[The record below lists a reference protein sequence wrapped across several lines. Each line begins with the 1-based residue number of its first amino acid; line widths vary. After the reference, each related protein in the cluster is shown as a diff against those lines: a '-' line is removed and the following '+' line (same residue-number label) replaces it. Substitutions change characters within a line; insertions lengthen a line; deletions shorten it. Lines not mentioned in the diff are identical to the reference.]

1 MALFFL
7 LIGLEV
13 KRELLDGH
21 LSKPSQVV
29 LPGAA
34 AIGGMVVP
42 ALIYWAL
49 NKDNPAALGGW
60 AIPMATDIAFALGVL
75 ALLGKRVPVS
85 LKLFLMTLAIIDDL
99 GAIIVIAIFYSGEL
113 SSASLAGAGACLV
126 ALIAMNRLGV
136 VKLGPYLII
145 GLILWVCVLKSGVHA
160 TLAGVTLAFCI
171 PLRTKNAEPS
181 PLLGLE
187 HALHPWVAYGILPL
201 FAFANAGVSLAG
213 VNLESFTHHVPMGIA
228 AGLLVG
234 KTVGVFGLTWL
245 AVKTGLAA
253 LPTGANWGQVMGV
266 AILCGIGFTM
276 SLFIGGLAFHDG
288 AAATQVQLGVIGGSL
303 LSIVAG
309 ALDMKIRDLLRASA
323 SAAVLSAMLSTAAFA
338 QEEPA
343 PADDVNTVDTIVV
356 TVNKRE
362 QNLQDV
368 PATVTALSGELMQ
381 DAGVKDIK
389 DLQILTPGLTVTST
403 SNETV
408 TTARIRGVG
417 TVGDNPGLESSV
429 GIVIDGVYRPRNG

>member
-1 MALFFL
+1 LPLRSTFTRFFQLEAASGLLLIAAAALALIINNSPLSHLYASFLDVPVVAQIGALKIAKPALLWINDGLMALFFL

-13 KRELLDGH
+13 KRELLDGQ

-99 GAIIVIAIFYSGEL
+99 GAIIVIAIFYSTDL
-113 SSASLAGAGACLV
+113 SGASLAGAAACLI

-136 VKLGPYLII
+136 VKLGPYMIV

-181 PLLGLE
+181 PLLTLE
-187 HALHPWVAYGILPL
+187 HALHPWVAYAILPL
-201 FAFANAGVSLAG
+201 FAFANAGVSLVG

-228 AGLLVG
+228 AGLLLG
-234 KTVGVFGLTWL
+234 KTVGVLGFTWVM
-245 AVKTGLAA
+245 VKTGLAA
-253 LPTGANWGQVMGV
+253 LPAGANWGQVLGV
-266 AILCGIGFTM
+266 AVLCGIGFTM
-276 SLFIGGLAFHDG
+276 SLFVGSLAFLPGSSEYAGMDRMG
-288 AAATQVQLGVIGGSL
+288 ILTGSILAALIGY
-303 LSIVAG
+303 A
-309 ALDMKIRDLLRASA
+309 
-323 SAAVLSAMLSTAAFA
+323 
-338 QEEPA
+338 
-343 PADDVNTVDTIVV
+343 
-356 TVNKRE
+356 
-362 QNLQDV
+362 
-368 PATVTALSGELMQ
+368 VTAMASRKQALAQ
-381 DAGVKDIK
+381 V
-389 DLQILTPGLTVTST
+389 
-403 SNETV
+403 
-408 TTARIRGVG
+408 
-417 TVGDNPGLESSV
+417 
-429 GIVIDGVYRPRNG
+429 

>member
-1 MALFFL
+1 
-7 LIGLEV
+7 
-13 KRELLDGH
+13 
-21 LSKPSQVV
+21 VV

-99 GAIIVIAIFYSGEL
+99 GAIIVIAIFYSTDL
-113 SSASLAGAGACLV
+113 SGASLAGAAACLI

-136 VKLGPYLII
+136 VKLGPYMIV

-181 PLLGLE
+181 PLLTLE
-187 HALHPWVAYGILPL
+187 HALHPWVAYAILPL

-228 AGLLVG
+228 AGLLLG
-234 KTVGVFGLTWL
+234 KTVGVLGFTWVM
-245 AVKTGLAA
+245 VKTGLAA
-253 LPTGANWGQVMGV
+253 LPAGANWGQVLGV
-266 AILCGIGFTM
+266 AVLCGIGFTM
-276 SLFIGGLAFHDG
+276 SLFVGSLAFVPGSSEYAGMDRMG
-288 AAATQVQLGVIGGSL
+288 ILTGSILAALIGY
-303 LSIVAG
+303 A
-309 ALDMKIRDLLRASA
+309 
-323 SAAVLSAMLSTAAFA
+323 
-338 QEEPA
+338 
-343 PADDVNTVDTIVV
+343 
-356 TVNKRE
+356 
-362 QNLQDV
+362 
-368 PATVTALSGELMQ
+368 VTAMASRKQALVQ
-381 DAGVKDIK
+381 A
-389 DLQILTPGLTVTST
+389 
-403 SNETV
+403 
-408 TTARIRGVG
+408 
-417 TVGDNPGLESSV
+417 
-429 GIVIDGVYRPRNG
+429 

>member
-1 MALFFL
+1 LEAASGLLLIAAAALALIINNSPLSHLYAGLLDVPVVAQVGALQIAKPLLLWINDGLMALFFL

-13 KRELLDGH
+13 KRELLEGH

-42 ALIYWAL
+42 ALIYWFL
-49 NKDNPAALGGW
+49 NRDNPAALGGW

-99 GAIIVIAIFYSGEL
+99 GAIIVIAIFYSHEL
-113 SSASLAGAGACLV
+113 STLSLALAGACLV

-136 VKLGPYLII
+136 VKLGPYMVI

-171 PLRTKNAEPS
+171 PLRTHNAEAS
-181 PLLGLE
+181 PLLSLE
-187 HALHPWVAYGILPL
+187 HALHPWVAFGILPL

-213 VNLESFTHHVPMGIA
+213 VNLESFTHPVPMGIA
-228 AGLLVG
+228 AGLLIG

-245 AVKTGLAA
+245 AVRAGIAA
-253 LPTGANWGQVMGV
+253 LPHGANWGQLLGV

-276 SLFIGGLAFHDG
+276 SLFVGSLAFIPGSSDYAG
-288 AAATQVQLGVIGGSL
+288 MDRMGILTGSILAAVIGYA
-303 LSIVAG
+303 VMAG
-309 ALDMKIRDLLRASA
+309 ASRKPKAS
-323 SAAVLSAMLSTAAFA
+323 L
-338 QEEPA
+338 
-343 PADDVNTVDTIVV
+343 
-356 TVNKRE
+356 
-362 QNLQDV
+362 
-368 PATVTALSGELMQ
+368 
-381 DAGVKDIK
+381 
-389 DLQILTPGLTVTST
+389 
-403 SNETV
+403 
-408 TTARIRGVG
+408 
-417 TVGDNPGLESSV
+417 
-429 GIVIDGVYRPRNG
+429 